1 MAMAG
6 MGDDM
11 SPMAMIPSG
20 CKIRMLWN
28 WETIDAC
35 FLSEKWRIRSQGAFA
50 GLCIGVILMV
60 VLLEALRRAS
70 KLYDR
75 RLISKHKRTMAM
87 AAVHDKKRH
96 SSEATHGSGSLI
108 GKSHYPLD
116 TNVPFRPNVWQQAV
130 RALLHMLQFALAYWI
145 MLMAMY
151 YNGFIIICIVIGAFI
166 GAFVFQWERM
176 GDDCCLGVAADSLF
190 REVTGRPLKLA
201 RHKMPQAA
209 AVNRPS
215 INLMQNSKKQ
225 SEASGYMDKA
235 L

>member
-1 MAMAG
+1 MAG
-6 MGDDM
+6 MGDNM
-11 SPMAMIPSG
+11 PPMAMIPSG

-35 FLSEKWRIRSQGAFA
+35 FLSDKWRIRSHGAFA

-75 RLISKHKRTMAM
+75 RLISQHKRTIAM
-87 AAVHDKKRH
+87 AAVHDNKH
-96 SSEATHGSGSLI
+96 DSGEATKGSGSLI
-108 GKSHYPLD
+108 AKSHRPFG
-116 TNVPFRPNVWQQAV
+116 TNVPFRPNLWQQVV

-151 YNGFIIICIVIGAFI
+151 YNGFIIICIIIGAFV

-176 GDDCCLGVAADSLF
+176 GDDCDLTTPGASPSQDA
-190 REVTGRPLKLA
+190 TGCC
-201 RHKMPQAA
+201 
-209 AVNRPS
+209 
-215 INLMQNSKKQ
+215 
-225 SEASGYMDKA
+225 G
-235 L
+235 

>member
-6 MGDDM
+6 MGDGM

-35 FLSEKWRIRSQGAFA
+35 FLSEKWRIRSHGAFA

-75 RLISKHKRTMAM
+75 RLISQHRRTLAMAM
-87 AAVHDKKRH
+87 VHDNTHH
-96 SSEATHGSGSLI
+96 SSEPISGTGSLI
-108 GKSHYPLD
+108 DKNYRPFD
-116 TNVPFRPNVWQQAV
+116 TNVPFRPNVWQQVV
-130 RALLHMLQFALAYWI
+130 RAMLHMLQFALAYWI

-166 GAFVFQWERM
+166 GAFAFQWERM
-176 GDDCCLGVAADSLF
+176 ADDCCLGVAVDSLF
-190 REVTGRPLKLA
+190 CEVTGRPLLLA
-201 RHKMPQAA
+201 PREMPQAA
-209 AVNRPS
+209 AASRPS
-215 INLMQNSKKQ
+215 INLTQYTKK
-225 SEASGYMDKA
+225 AV
-235 L
+235 